1 MQRNALPEELQ
12 VITQEEISDDEDNFP
27 YERIEEDFD
36 IEDDDEDLV
45 EALASIQIKR
55 GDGQMTQ
62 ATNSLTQVRPSVVD
76 DFIRNFLVNAGLKRT
91 LETFNA
97 EWYEL
102 QSKGKF

>member
-1 MQRNALPEELQ
+1 MQRNALPEDLQ
-12 VITQEEISDDEDNFP
+12 VITQEEISDDEDNFE
-27 YERIEEDFD
+27 YERVEEDFD

-55 GDGQMTQ
+55 GDGQTIQ
-62 ATNSLTQVRPSVVD
+62 ASNALTQVRPSVVD

-91 LETFNA
+91 LETFNS

-102 QSKGKF
+102 QSKGAT